1 MLTKISRFASSF
13 AALLTDN
20 NTVIDVDGRFANIQ
34 QAMLGVLWEHVG
46 EDPVF
51 PKIYFDINRAVEI
64 QTLWYLRSD
73 LLSLLSG
80 YCGEQIAHSK
90 LDEITEMFRGLIPK
104 NQLSPRR
111 RDSR

>member
-13 AALLTDN
+13 AALLSDG

-34 QAMLGVLWEHVG
+34 QAMLAALWERVS
-46 EDPVF
+46 EEPVF
-51 PKIYFDINRAVEI
+51 PKIYFDINRAAEI

-73 LLSLLSG
+73 LFSVLSG
-80 YCGEQIAHSK
+80 YCGEQIAHAK

-104 NQLSPRR
+104 NQLSNRR
-111 RDSR
+111 REPR